1 VPSEWLGVIPGRM
14 GGHPIRREEDVVEM
28 QVPGYLELTWGRC
41 EVVPGISGDY
51 SRGHMIAII

>member
-1 VPSEWLGVIPGRM
+1 M

-28 QVPGYLELTWGRC
+28 RVPGYLELTWGRC
-41 EVVPGISGDY
+41 ELVPGISGDH